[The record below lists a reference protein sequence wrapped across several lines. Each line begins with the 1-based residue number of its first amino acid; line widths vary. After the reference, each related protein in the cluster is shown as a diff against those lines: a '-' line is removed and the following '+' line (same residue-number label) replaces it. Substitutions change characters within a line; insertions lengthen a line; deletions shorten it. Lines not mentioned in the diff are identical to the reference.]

1 LNTRPLLYGVRR
13 HGIMEEIDLVE
24 DYPAHLAQMLLD
36 DKIDIGLIP
45 VGVLPRLGEWIING
59 SFCIGCNGPVAS
71 VCLFS
76 EAPMED
82 IDTVYLDYQS
92 RTSVL
97 LAQVLLKEYWK
108 KEVKIIRASSEEY
121 LDQIKGRSAGVVI
134 GDRALRQ
141 RQRSSRIF
149 DLGEA
154 WKAHTGLPFVFAAWI
169 SRRPLDPAFI
179 QRFNEANALGLRH
192 IPEVIAENPYPHYDL
207 EEYFTKNIDY
217 VLDEEK
223 RKGLELFLGKLG
235 REW

>member
-1 LNTRPLLYGVRR
+1 MNTRPLLYGIRR
-13 HGIMEEIDLVE
+13 HGLMEDIDLVE
-24 DYPAHLAQMLLD
+24 DYPAHLAQLLLD
-36 DKIDIGLIP
+36 DEIDLGLIP
-45 VGVLPRLGEWIING
+45 VGILPRLGNWTING
-59 SFCIGCNGPVAS
+59 DFCIGCNGPVAS

-76 EAPMED
+76 EAPMND

-121 LDQIKGRSAGVVI
+121 LDQIRGRSAGVVI

-141 RQRSSRIF
+141 RHRSPHIF
-149 DLGEA
+149 DLGDA

-179 QRFNEANALGLRH
+179 RRFNEANALGLWH

-223 RKGLELFLGKLG
+223 RRGMMLFLEKVK
-235 REW
+235 EVV

>member
-1 LNTRPLLYGVRR
+1 
-13 HGIMEEIDLVE
+13 MEDIDLVE

-36 DKIDIGLIP
+36 DEIGLGLIP
-45 VGVLPRLGEWIING
+45 VGILPRLGSWTING
-59 SFCIGCNGPVAS
+59 GFCIGCNGPVAS

-76 EAPMED
+76 EAPMDD

-141 RQRSSRIF
+141 RHRSSHIF

-179 QRFNEANALGLRH
+179 PRFNEANALGLRH

-207 EEYFTKNIDY
+207 GEYFTKNIDY
-217 VLDEEK
+217 VLDDEK
-223 RKGLELFLGKLG
+223 RKGIELFLEKVSGL
-235 REW
+235 

>member
-1 LNTRPLLYGVRR
+1 
-13 HGIMEEIDLVE
+13 MEEMELVE
-24 DYPAHLAQMLLD
+24 DYPAQLAQMLLND
-36 DKIDIGLIP
+36 EIDLGLIP
-45 VGVLPRLGEWIING
+45 VGILPKLGDWTING
-59 SFCIGCNGPVAS
+59 DYCIGSNGTVAS

-121 LDQIKGRSAGVVI
+121 LDALKGRTAGVVI

-141 RQRSSRIF
+141 RHRSSRIF

-154 WKAHTGLPFVFAAWI
+154 WKTHTGLPFVFAAWI

-179 QRFNEANALGLRH
+179 QRFNEANAFGLRH

-207 EEYFTKNIDY
+207 EEYFTRNIDY

-223 RKGLELFLGKLG
+223 RRGMMLFLEKVKKF
-235 REW
+235 EV